1 MILTTVETTGN
12 LLKTALDNVLTHQ
25 TPPAN
30 LKYMEMQ
37 SAIGN
42 PPWKK
47 KGKELENIKNSLSLL
62 NPLERTRQRPKGA

>member
-1 MILTTVETTGN
+1 
-12 LLKTALDNVLTHQ
+12 
-25 TPPAN
+25 
-30 LKYMEMQ
+30 MEMQ